1 MLKEFY
7 KKATGIDFKLYEANG
22 RAILSDQ
29 NTSDDDSWIDY
40 TKYIS
45 LVNLESVPN
54 YIALMAGGKT
64 IGYSCMVKS
73 NYELVNIDNLLT
85 FKNALLNL
93 FVFIILISSFIST
106 AVASYVTK
114 PIISLGQRLKT
125 LKLGKKNQLMEWKNS
140 DEIGILVSRYNEL
153 TEKLE
158 ESAVLLAQNERENA
172 WREMAKQVAHEI
184 KNPLTP
190 MKLSIQH
197 LEYTTSRA
205 SPSEICQLVKR
216 ASQTLIEQIDS
227 LNKIATEFSTFAQM
241 PKGTAEKINMNELVT
256 NVHDLFRKRDDIDF
270 YLNIPI
276 DDIDVFAD
284 RGHILRVLN
293 NLLKNAMQAIPEDRK
308 GKIEISLNKQ
318 SNKSIVCVK
327 DNGMGISDEM
337 REKVFYPN
345 FTTKSSGTGLG
356 LAISRDI
363 AESLGGSLYFKTKK
377 DEGTAFYFELPS
389 HYKVVEEE
397 VMPRDYTA

>member
-1 MLKEFY
+1 
-7 KKATGIDFKLYEANG
+7 
-22 RAILSDQ
+22 
-29 NTSDDDSWIDY
+29 
-40 TKYIS
+40 
-45 LVNLESVPN
+45 
-54 YIALMAGGKT
+54 
-64 IGYSCMVKS
+64 
-73 NYELVNIDNLLT
+73 
-85 FKNALLNL
+85 
-93 FVFIILISSFIST
+93 
-106 AVASYVTK
+106 
-114 PIISLGQRLKT
+114 
-125 LKLGKKNQLMEWKNS
+125 
-140 DEIGILVSRYNEL
+140 
-153 TEKLE
+153 
-158 ESAVLLAQNERENA
+158 
-172 WREMAKQVAHEI
+172 
-184 KNPLTP
+184 
-190 MKLSIQH
+190 
-197 LEYTTSRA
+197 
-205 SPSEICQLVKR
+205 
-216 ASQTLIEQIDS
+216 
-227 LNKIATEFSTFAQM
+227 M

-308 GKIEISLNKQ
+308 GKIEISLYKQ